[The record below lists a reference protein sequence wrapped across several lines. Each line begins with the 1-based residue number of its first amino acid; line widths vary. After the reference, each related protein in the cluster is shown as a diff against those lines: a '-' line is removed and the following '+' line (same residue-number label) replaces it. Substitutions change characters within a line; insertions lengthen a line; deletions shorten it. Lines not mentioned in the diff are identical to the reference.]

1 MRVIING
8 ANGYMGRLCVE
19 EFEKAGH
26 TVVAKVDISGNG
38 VLNSLDEV
46 REQADMIV
54 DFSFHA
60 SVGAVCDY
68 AVKNGIPAV
77 IATTGHT
84 PEEKETIRSASE
96 RIPIFYSGNM
106 SLGIALLIDFAKKAA
121 KAFPEADVEIVEKH
135 HNRKVDAPSGTALML
150 AESVRS
156 VRDNADIICGRSGS
170 HKREKGEIGIAS
182 LRLANV
188 VGEHEVII
196 ATPSQTLSLKHEA
209 HDRRLFA
216 EGAVKAAE
224 YVIGKTVG
232 IYDITTMAK

>member
-26 TVVAKVDISGNG
+26 VVVAKVHISGDG
-38 VLNSLDEV
+38 VFHNLSEV
-46 REQADMIV
+46 KDSADIIV

-84 PEEKETIRSASE
+84 PEEKDVIYSASKSV
-96 RIPIFYSGNM
+96 PVFYSGNM

-121 KAFPEADVEIVEKH
+121 KAFPEADIEIVEKH

-150 AESVRS
+150 AESVKS
-156 VRDNADIICGRSGS
+156 ARDNAEIVCGRFGS

-182 LRLANV
+182 LRLANI

-224 YVIGKTVG
+224 YIVDKPVG
-232 IYDITTMAK
+232 IYDITTMTK

>member
-19 EFEKAGH
+19 EFEKAGQK
-26 TVVAKVDISGNG
+26 VVAKIDVEGENCLKSFDEFDG
-38 VLNSLDEV
+38 V
-46 REQADMIV
+46 ADLIC

-60 SVGAVCDY
+60 SAPSVCEY
-68 AVKNGIPAV
+68 AVKKNIPIV
-77 IATTGHT
+77 LATTGHT
-84 PEEKETIRSASE
+84 EEEKAIIFEAAKKV
-96 RIPIFYSGNM
+96 PVFYSGNM

-121 KAFPEADVEIVEKH
+121 LSFPDADIEIVEKH

-156 VRDNADIICGRSGS
+156 VRDGSKIICGRAGAC
-170 HKREKGEIGIAS
+170 KRQKNEIGIAS

-196 ATPSQTLSLKHEA
+196 ATPTQTITLKHEA

-224 YVIGKTVG
+224 FLLGKTAG
-232 IYDITTMAK
+232 IYDITRMSE

>member
-1 MRVIING
+1 MKVIING
-8 ANGYMGRLCVE
+8 ANGYMGRLTVE

-26 TVVAKVDISGNG
+26 QVVAKIDPTGEGFLRSF
-38 VLNSLDEV
+38 DEV
-46 REQADMIV
+46 KWSADLLV
-54 DFSFHA
+54 DFSFHTTA
-60 SVGAVCDY
+60 KAVCDY
-68 AVKNGIPAV
+68 ALKNDIPAV

-84 PEEKETIRSASE
+84 EEEKSYIYNAAKSV
-96 RIPIFYSGNM
+96 PVFYSGNM

-121 KAFPEADVEIVEKH
+121 IAFPEADIEIIEKH

-150 AESVRS
+150 AESVKS
-156 VRDNADIICGRSGS
+156 VRADAEIICGRYGS

-196 ATPSQTLSLKHEA
+196 ATPTQTLSLTHQA

-216 EGAVKAAE
+216 EGTVKAAE
-224 YVIGKTVG
+224 YLLGKSAG

>member
-1 MRVIING
+1 MKVIING

-19 EFEKAGH
+19 EFTKAGH
-26 TVVAKVDISGNG
+26 EVVAKIDVSGENCCK
-38 VLNSLDEV
+38 SFDEFAGS
-46 REQADMIV
+46 ADLIC
-54 DFSFHA
+54 DFSFHTSA
-60 SVGAVCDY
+60 PSVCGY
-68 AVKNGIPAV
+68 AVSKKIPVV

-84 PEEKETIRSASE
+84 DEEKATIFAAAKTV
-96 RIPIFYSGNM
+96 PVFYSGNT

-121 KAFPEADVEIVEKH
+121 AAFPDADIEIVEKH

-156 VRDNADIICGRSGS
+156 VRDGSEIICGRAGS
-170 HKREKGEIGIAS
+170 HKREKREIGVAS

-188 VGEHEVII
+188 VGEHEVFI
-196 ATPSQTLSLKHEA
+196 ATPTQTITLKHEA

-224 YVIGKTVG
+224 YVIARPAG
-232 IYDITTMAK
+232 IYDITTMA

>member
-26 TVVAKVDISGNG
+26 DVVAKIDVSGEN
-38 VLNSLDEV
+38 VLRDLGEFSGE
-46 REQADMIV
+46 ADMIV
-54 DFSFHA
+54 DFSFHT
-60 SVGAVCDY
+60 SSKAVCNY
-68 AVKNGIPAV
+68 AVAKNVPAV

-84 PEEKETIRSASE
+84 KEEKDEIFAAAKK
-96 RIPIFYSGNM
+96 IPVFFSGNM

-121 KAFPEADVEIVEKH
+121 KAFPDADVEIVEKH

-156 VRDNADIICGRSGS
+156 VRDNSEIVCGRYGS

-196 ATPSQTLSLKHEA
+196 ATPTQTISLKHEA

-224 YVIGKTVG
+224 YLIDRPAG